1 MSVSQSLCFT
11 SSHRIRT
18 TLEQN
23 PSFQQSSA
31 GFQALNRSDLWAGE
45 RALPCLGEVRAV
57 DAACLVSAPTSVR
70 RRTLH
75 PAGTLPAG
83 TSSPRSGGDHPS
95 GRGRLPRVPPRP
107 FAAHLVGNHC
117 PDGGHHGWCGAL
129 LGRAPPP
136 PLRLRVG
143 AGRHDLAGG
152 VGDFDL
158 DGGRERRTEEC
169 GGSRLSRTKKLPVT
183 GVGLTTAFARFSHP
197 TVPVQL
203 ARSRSLSP
211 VTPNLQYITS
221 KSVWKIEGRS
231 KSSSL
236 RYLGMFH
243 PDLSYCSLRFK
254 L

>member
-1 MSVSQSLCFT
+1 MSLSQSICFS

-23 PSFQQSSA
+23 SSFLQSSA
-31 GFQALNRSDLWAGE
+31 GFQALNRSDLWAGD

-57 DAACLVSAPTSVR
+57 NAAWLVSAPTIVR
-70 RRTLH
+70 RGTLH

-83 TSSPRSGGDHPS
+83 TSSRRSGGDHPS

-117 PDGGHHGWCGAL
+117 TDGGHHGWCGAL

-143 AGRHDLAGG
+143 AGRHDVAGG

-158 DGGRERRTEEC
+158 NAGWERREQRSEAA
-169 GGSRLSRTKKLPVT
+169 GT
-183 GVGLTTAFARFSHP
+183 GVGLTASFAPFSHP
-197 TVPVQL
+197 TVP
-203 ARSRSLSP
+203 SLSP
-211 VTPNLQYITS
+211 VTPPPILTSNLSRFRYLIWNMHSSSILILNLQ
-221 KSVWKIEGRS
+221 V
-231 KSSSL
+231 
-236 RYLGMFH
+236 F
-243 PDLSYCSLRFK
+243 
-254 L
+254 